1 MSFTK
6 PTTSAMHTK
15 PRTVP
20 AAAAEPVPAAHTLIA
35 KRAAGPAPTENP
47 LHTTL
52 AARIFVAEL
61 HPAAPA
67 SVRAANPPRSI
78 GRTRAEALRAGDY
91 TATAIPFVTT
101 AERWLF
107 DKDEASQTWLAI
119 WLAETDL
126 PHTVREKAH
135 NDLAYNQ
142 SAVAALCCVYA
153 HLDAEAEK
161 P

>member
-1 MSFTK
+1 MSFPK
-6 PTTSAMHTK
+6 
-15 PRTVP
+15 P
-20 AAAAEPVPAAHTLIA
+20 AAAAMPKPRTIGANAEAVPAAQTLVA
-35 KRAAGPAPTENP
+35 KRSPPTENP

-67 SVRAANPPRSI
+67 SVRAANPLRSI

-101 AERWLF
+101 SERWLF
-107 DKDEASQTWLAI
+107 DKDEQSQTWLAI

-135 NDLAYNQ
+135 NDLAYNE

-153 HLDAEAEK
+153 HLDAEEAK